1 MSLLIYRLLN
11 LRADNYY
18 MVWCHILLP
27 GSLHTKNPKLPL
39 AHEYLHRFKL
49 TDWRV
54 QRMVLGPRLVSQC
67 FILMQVRDVRLPTWL
82 MPVHYIIDM
91 KPDIYQT
98 DPEDFT
104 NTGTVMIQMECK
116 EATKTVTIHANK
128 LEVTPKGMVDSCKL
142 FDYTF
147 IS

>member
-1 MSLLIYRLLN
+1 
-11 LRADNYY
+11 
-18 MVWCHILLP
+18 
-27 GSLHTKNPKLPL
+27 
-39 AHEYLHRFKL
+39 
-49 TDWRV
+49 
-54 QRMVLGPRLVSQC
+54 MVLGPRLVLVSQC